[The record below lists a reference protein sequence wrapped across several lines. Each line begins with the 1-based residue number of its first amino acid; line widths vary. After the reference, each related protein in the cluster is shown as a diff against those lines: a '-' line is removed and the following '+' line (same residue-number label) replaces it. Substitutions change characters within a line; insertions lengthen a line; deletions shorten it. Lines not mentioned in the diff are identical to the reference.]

1 MPTVGT
7 AFGYFHLLFEEGYD
21 MSEEQ
26 IYSADEEAFVRR
38 AMEMIPP
45 DALVINDPH
54 DGSAFAYGLN
64 GLNTYYRHIDL
75 GTETEASPLIREHL
89 AELAADPE
97 VARAVQDAGAA
108 YVLQLDHNVPFE
120 DGVWLIQTN
129 EDNRKDF
136 AGIEAVDGGTPGF
149 EVIMEEGDMRLYR
162 IVPPN
167 Q

>member
-1 MPTVGT
+1 M
-7 AFGYFHLLFEEGYD
+7 
-21 MSEEQ
+21 
-26 IYSADEEAFVRR
+26 
-38 AMEMIPP
+38 
-45 DALVINDPH
+45 
-54 DGSAFAYGLN
+54 
-64 GLNTYYRHIDL
+64 
-75 GTETEASPLIREHL
+75 
-89 AELAADPE
+89 
-97 VARAVQDAGAA
+97 ARAVQDAGAA

>member
-1 MPTVGT
+1 MKWGILVTGTIAKKFASTVEQMG
-7 AFGYFHLLFEEGYD
+7 AEGEQLVAVGSRHLESAQAYAQQYGIPRCYD
-21 MSEEQ
+21 S
-26 IYSADEEAFVRR
+26 YEA
-38 AMEMIPP
+38 
-45 DALVINDPH
+45 
-54 DGSAFAYGLN
+54 
-64 GLNTYYRHIDL
+64 
-75 GTETEASPLIREHL
+75 
-89 AELAADPE
+89 LAADPE

-108 YVLQLDHNVPFE
+108 YVLQLDHDVPFE

-136 AGIEAVDGGTPGF
+136 AGIEAVDDDTPGF